1 MAPRPPQQKV
11 VTLTDPKAIRAL
23 AHPAR
28 QRVIDELYG
37 GSVLTATEAARLC
50 GLTPSAMSYHLR
62 ALEKWGIVV
71 RDEAGEDARERPW
84 RAAAK
89 DLRIDHSGH
98 GAATTAATRAFAAT
112 FVAPLVEELL
122 AWAGSDRRGQL
133 DGTSMS
139 RGRMWLTT
147 EEAKAL
153 VDQVVALMAP
163 YEERTAADHPEGA
176 AQFSSFWSLMRR
188 PEGSAAD

>member
-1 MAPRPPQQKV
+1 MAPRPPQQHV

-28 QRVIDELYG
+28 QRVIDELYS

-71 RDEAGEDARERPW
+71 RDEGGDDARERPW
-84 RAAAK
+84 RAAAR
-89 DLRIDHSGH
+89 DLRIEHTAH
-98 GAATTAATRAFAAT
+98 GKSTPMATKAFTST
-112 FVAPLVEELL
+112 FMAPMLEEVE
-122 AWAGSDRRGQL
+122 AWADSDRRGED
-133 DGTSMS
+133 DGTAMS

-153 VDQVVALMAP
+153 VDQVVALMEP
-163 YEERTAADHPEGA
+163 YEERTAAEHPEGA
-176 AQFSSFWSLMRR
+176 AQFSSFWSLLRR
-188 PEGSAAD
+188 PD